1 MKKESKKRYFN
12 LPLVLIIIITLFVA
26 LFLPLTS
33 CQAGENFIKDSSR
46 FNIDSFLKWIGFNN
60 NETSGAETTGEAG
73 ETGKEHNGQN
83 GGVEEA
89 PIISAEDK
97 TVIKIWIDDVIPQ
110 DIRTKILKQA
120 NQVCNVVEETTKN
133 EAQIKIELMTLPD
146 SEDGAQGKDKSDSKA
161 DIYWVLAPVISFFTV
176 CDEILWD
183 DFLNFWS
190 GDSESLNY
198 LVDGETEINL
208 ILTTEVYNALKK
220 MFGEPSVSQIK
231 IVDKNEV
238 DRLLWENKGYFS
250 IIPFED
256 ISKKYKVLDLNG
268 NSIFDKELDIHDYP
282 LTCKIIITVNNK
294 EGYKNSGEEEKV
306 VSELKNNIKS
316 TIATNRDTGKLT
328 TINMTGV
335 TAMARQIRRRIDAYG
350 VLSPGEK
357 IVETLKNAD
366 ITHISNEI
374 PFVEGCTGA
383 REEYIVFC
391 SSPEYIELL
400 RYVGTDVI
408 ELTGNHMNDYGNEW
422 MYYTLDM
429 YDKEGWPYFGG
440 GRNIEECYR
449 PATFEINGNKI
460 AFLGANTFGPESN
473 WATENTPGSARINMW
488 DEVQK
493 EEDMKKFEEIIK
505 SLKSQG
511 YNVIFTFQYEETYS
525 FSPTEYQK
533 ADFRRIIDAGADIVS
548 GSQSHHP
555 MGIEFR
561 GNGFINYGL
570 GNLFF
575 GQQLQILGNNP
586 GIITKHIFYD
596 GKHINTVLITTMLND
611 FSQPRLTTEEEREKL
626 LKSIFEG
633 SIIEAQ
639 D

>member
-357 IVETLKNAD
+357 IAETLKNAD

-525 FSPTEYQK
+525 YSPTEYQK
-533 ADFRRIIDAGADIVS
+533 ADFRRMIDAGADIVS

-586 GIITKHIFYD
+586 
-596 GKHINTVLITTMLND
+596 
-611 FSQPRLTTEEEREKL
+611 
-626 LKSIFEG
+626 
-633 SIIEAQ
+633 
-639 D
+639 